1 MIRIFKRLPGVIFMV
16 LLLGL
21 AGKEALSHQRTYSP
35 VEKRELQTRPEI
47 SITKVL
53 DGRFQKKYES
63 YLRDQFPG
71 RDHWVSFQTDME
83 LFMGKNEI
91 HNVYIGKNHYLLEH
105 YTEKEFDPQQISKNL
120 QALEKFVGKAKQNA
134 DVHVMMVPT
143 KSWVLREKLPA
154 FAPHYKE
161 QKFYD
166 ALQQKLEKEDV
177 LISVEPVLD
186 AHKEED
192 SAAIAE
198 VPMISANADT
208 LVIVKAK
215 NAASK
220 KKIRSALKKYR
231 EELIQDTCQYP
242 MNQLKIQ
249 ASKVYVKGNYVCFI
263 MLGTISNKQEEQSED
278 KVIAAYKKQNEKA
291 VKAISKLYK

>member
-1 MIRIFKRLPGVIFMV
+1 MKKKIVAMILV
-16 LLLGL
+16 LACVTGIY
-21 AGKEALSHQRTYSP
+21 APENAWEAPVTVEASTQKGKKTPSIQKVYNAVKKAYGDDYIPS
-35 VEKRELQTRPEI
+35 EKVSKKELKERYGI
-47 SITKVL
+47 S
-53 DGRFQKKYES
+53 
-63 YLRDQFPG
+63 
-71 RDHWVSFQTDME
+71 
-83 LFMGKNEI
+83 
-91 HNVYIGKNHYLLEH
+91 
-105 YTEKEFDPQQISKNL
+105 SK
-120 QALEKFVGKAKQNA
+120 
-134 DVHVMMVPT
+134 
-143 KSWVLREKLPA
+143 W
-154 FAPHYKE
+154 Y
-161 QKFYD
+161 
-166 ALQQKLEKEDV
+166 
-177 LISVEPVLD
+177 
-186 AHKEED
+186 

-198 VPMISANADT
+198 VPMISAN
-208 LVIVKAK
+208 AK

>member
-1 MIRIFKRLPGVIFMV
+1 MRKK
-16 LLLGL
+16 LLALML
-21 AGKEALSHQRTYSP
+21 AFACTFTVCASTGFWQEPTAVEAAT
-35 VEKRELQTRPEI
+35 KKK
-47 SITKVL
+47 TKVPSINKVYQAVKNAYG
-53 DGRFQKKYES
+53 DNYTPNTRIPNE
-63 YLRDQFPG
+63 
-71 RDHWVSFQTDME
+71 E
-83 LFMGKNEI
+83 LKQRYG
-91 HNVYIGKNHYLLEH
+91 
-105 YTEKEFDPQQISKNL
+105 ISSKWY
-120 QALEKFVGKAKQNA
+120 
-134 DVHVMMVPT
+134 
-143 KSWVLREKLPA
+143 S
-154 FAPHYKE
+154 
-161 QKFYD
+161 
-166 ALQQKLEKEDV
+166 
-177 LISVEPVLD
+177 S
-186 AHKEED
+186 
-192 SAAIAE
+192 AIAE

-291 VKAISKLYK
+291 VKAINKLYK

>member
-1 MIRIFKRLPGVIFMV
+1 MKKKIVAMI
-16 LLLGL
+16 LLLACVTGIY
-21 AGKEALSHQRTYSP
+21 APENAWEAPVTVEASTQKGKKTPSIQKVYNAVKKAYGDDYIPS
-35 VEKRELQTRPEI
+35 EKVSKKELKERYGI
-47 SITKVL
+47 S
-53 DGRFQKKYES
+53 
-63 YLRDQFPG
+63 
-71 RDHWVSFQTDME
+71 
-83 LFMGKNEI
+83 
-91 HNVYIGKNHYLLEH
+91 
-105 YTEKEFDPQQISKNL
+105 SK
-120 QALEKFVGKAKQNA
+120 
-134 DVHVMMVPT
+134 
-143 KSWVLREKLPA
+143 W
-154 FAPHYKE
+154 Y
-161 QKFYD
+161 
-166 ALQQKLEKEDV
+166 
-177 LISVEPVLD
+177 
-186 AHKEED
+186 

>member
-1 MIRIFKRLPGVIFMV
+1 MTETKKATTKPVAEKTVKNDTADYKHSVSRDFNSFVI
-16 LLLGL
+16 
-21 AGKEALSHQRTYSP
+21 P
-35 VEKRELQTRPEI
+35 
-47 SITKVL
+47 
-53 DGRFQKKYES
+53 
-63 YLRDQFPG
+63 
-71 RDHWVSFQTDME
+71 
-83 LFMGKNEI
+83 
-91 HNVYIGKNHYLLEH
+91 
-105 YTEKEFDPQQISKNL
+105 
-120 QALEKFVGKAKQNA
+120 
-134 DVHVMMVPT
+134 
-143 KSWVLREKLPA
+143 
-154 FAPHYKE
+154 
-161 QKFYD
+161 D
-166 ALQQKLEKEDV
+166 ASRCKWY
-177 LISVEPVLD
+177 
-186 AHKEED
+186 

-291 VKAISKLYK
+291 VKAINKLYKSR

>member
-1 MIRIFKRLPGVIFMV
+1 MALPVTV
-16 LLLGL
+16 E
-21 AGKEALSHQRTYSP
+21 ASTQKGKKTPSIQKVYNAVKKAYGDDYIPS
-35 VEKRELQTRPEI
+35 EKVSKKELKERYGI
-47 SITKVL
+47 S
-53 DGRFQKKYES
+53 
-63 YLRDQFPG
+63 
-71 RDHWVSFQTDME
+71 
-83 LFMGKNEI
+83 
-91 HNVYIGKNHYLLEH
+91 
-105 YTEKEFDPQQISKNL
+105 SK
-120 QALEKFVGKAKQNA
+120 
-134 DVHVMMVPT
+134 
-143 KSWVLREKLPA
+143 W
-154 FAPHYKE
+154 Y
-161 QKFYD
+161 
-166 ALQQKLEKEDV
+166 
-177 LISVEPVLD
+177 
-186 AHKEED
+186 

-263 MLGTISNKQEEQSED
+263 MLGTISNKQEEQSQD

-291 VKAISKLYK
+291 VKAINKLYK